1 MSDISDKS
9 VVRWAVC
16 GLGSISH
23 AFMRAASKVEN
34 ARVTACV
41 SSSKERAEA
50 FKQRYGLEAAYTYD
64 EFLTSNGADAVY
76 VCTNMNDH
84 VKNTVAFLKAGFP
97 VLCEKAF
104 ALTVAE
110 AEEMFAAARTA
121 DKLVMEAMW
130 TRFIPCTEKLL
141 EVIHAG
147 EIGKITSMT
156 GAMIGIFTN
165 KKHRVFD
172 KARGGGTMLDL
183 MVYNAAYSH
192 FLKGAPE
199 SVSAKGVVQNGVDTD
214 CTITLT
220 YADGTKALLRSSSTA
235 KPLKFGFVIE
245 GENGKI
251 KIPHFHWGTGFK
263 VFKNGRLL
271 PKHYRFPFPDFT
283 YEIKHFN
290 ALLLAGA
297 TESPLMSEAVTVAVM
312 GVLEEANRQLG
323 VEF

>member
-1 MSDISDKS
+1 MEKVI
-9 VVRWAVC
+9 RWAVC

-23 AFMRAASKVEN
+23 RFVKAAAKVEN
-34 ARVTACV
+34 AKVVACV

-50 FKQRYGLEAAYTYD
+50 FKVQYGLTAAYTYE
-64 EFLTSNGADAVY
+64 EFLTAQGIDAVY

-84 VKNTVAFLKAGFP
+84 VKNTVAFLNAGYS

-104 ALTVAE
+104 ALNVGE
-110 AEEMFAAARTA
+110 AEEMFAAAAKAQR
-121 DKLVMEAMW
+121 LVMEAMW

-141 EVIHAG
+141 ETVNSG
-147 EIGKITSMT
+147 KIGKITAMK

-192 FLKGAPE
+192 FLKGAPDT
-199 SVSAKGVVQNGVDTD
+199 VTATGVVKDGVDVD
-214 CTITLT
+214 CSLTLG
-220 YADGTKALLRSSSTA
+220 YKDGATASLISSSVA
-235 KPLKFGFVIE
+235 KPFKFGYLIE
-245 GENGKI
+245 GEKGKI

-263 VFKNGRLL
+263 VYTNGKIF
-271 PKHYRFPFPDFT
+271 PKRYRFAMPDFT
-283 YEIKHFN
+283 YEIRHFDD
-290 ALLLAGA
+290 LLIQGA
-297 TESPLMSEAVTVAVM
+297 TESSLMTREVTLAVM
-312 GVLEEANRQLG
+312 RVLEEANGQLG